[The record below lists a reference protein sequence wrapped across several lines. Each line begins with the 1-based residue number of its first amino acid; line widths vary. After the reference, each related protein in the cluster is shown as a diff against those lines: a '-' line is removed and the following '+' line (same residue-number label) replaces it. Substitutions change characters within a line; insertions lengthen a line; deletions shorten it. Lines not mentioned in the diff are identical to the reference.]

1 MKLLLTP
8 YIQSDLGVVLLKPGA
23 ELLKQFKPHSRVIIS
38 DVPKSLD
45 KWPSGALTG
54 NEQPLLDNKG
64 IVDFLNNKKVLQAMG
79 GLSSMNMWIGRNIHC
94 CQINDK
100 HDSYHHH
107 ELTTTWHKD
116 GVIRTCWYHDNHI
129 RHSSAEWVAELAHK
143 NRIAWMVDTI
153 RSRLRLDNG
162 HQLTVPDFFSFA
174 VMHKLVDELPDA
186 ILRQILDWS
195 EKPKERRVHGGF
207 PEADIIPS
215 NVTALSTM
223 NERLDMIRPVIKVA
237 IDPEPLASFL

>member
-1 MKLLLTP
+1 M
-8 YIQSDLGVVLLKPGA
+8 
-23 ELLKQFKPHSRVIIS
+23 
-38 DVPKSLD
+38 
-45 KWPSGALTG
+45 
-54 NEQPLLDNKG
+54 
-64 IVDFLNNKKVLQAMG
+64 
-79 GLSSMNMWIGRNIHC
+79 
-94 CQINDK
+94 
-100 HDSYHHH
+100 
-107 ELTTTWHKD
+107 
-116 GVIRTCWYHDNHI
+116 IRTCWYHDNHI
-129 RHSSAEWVAELAHK
+129 RHSSAEWVAEWLIK

-195 EKPKERRVHGGF
+195 EKPKKSAGYMVVS
-207 PEADIIPS
+207 EADIIPS

-237 IDPEPLASFL
+237 IDPEPLASFLLKPKMQRWENSQWLQW